1 MRIKEEFKRTGYFWL
16 HSAPNK
22 KVPGTLTISDGG
34 IINLEIV
41 ELPNDGI
48 DASCN
53 SAPDQKNSET
63 LSISDLETENLQDVG
78 VLDGKIN
85 TFSNE
90 DWIERI
96 VGRIEKNSFVTLDSC
111 YRKDGEIDNSISKTS
126 FRVDRVFTGVAYK
139 ENEIPCFNTLTF
151 SVEGLVEWLGIF
163 PNKVEFQSEDDIA
176 NISYQQQSA
185 NILLYREINKCK
197 IQKPYFKLVSEDAY
211 ELDELVSFIRKITE
225 FLCFV
230 VNKTVSV
237 ESIRATSKDH
247 VRDDGKGNTTPIPV
261 NIYYESFPY
270 SKDEPKINLPK
281 MLFRFK
287 EIQNDAEKKIN
298 NWLKSSEKF
307 ANAFRLYFLAKVG
320 TQTYLEEKFLTLAQ
334 GLEAYHQRIESKRTK
349 FEKRLNKIIEPFKD
363 IFGTN
368 EKRQALIDSIIVTRN
383 YLTHNDLSLKQ
394 KAAKGKDL
402 WILCLKMEV
411 LFELHLLKLIGFS
424 EKEIKSIVNNCSD
437 FKYKLLSS

>member
-1 MRIKEEFKRTGYFWL
+1 MRIKEEFKRKGFFWL
-16 HSAPNK
+16 PSAPDK

-41 ELPNDGI
+41 ELLDDGI
-48 DASCN
+48 DVSCD
-53 SAPDQKNSET
+53 SAPDIKDLET
-63 LSISDLETENLQDVG
+63 LSISDLETNHLQTVELLENRTD
-78 VLDGKIN
+78 
-85 TFSNE
+85 TFFN
-90 DWIERI
+90 DNWTERI
-96 VGRIEKNSFVTLDSC
+96 VGIIEGDKNVTLDGC
-111 YRKDGEIDNSISKTS
+111 FLKTES
-126 FRVDRVFTGVAYK
+126 PTGKRLLKSLSVVDKVFIGVAY
-139 ENEIPCFNTLTF
+139 EQDEIARFNILTF

-163 PNKVEFQSEDDIA
+163 PKKVECKSEEDIVT
-176 NISYQQQSA
+176 ISYQQQSA
-185 NILLYREINKCK
+185 NILLYSELDNCK

-230 VNKTVSV
+230 MNKTVSV

-270 SKDEPKINLPK
+270 SEDEPKINLPK
-281 MLFRFK
+281 MLFGFK

-298 NWLKSSEKF
+298 NWIKNSEKF
-307 ANAFRLYFLAKVG
+307 ADAFRLYFLAKAG

-334 GLEAYHQRIESKRTK
+334 GLEAYHQRIKSKGTK
-349 FEKRLNKIIEPFKD
+349 FENRLNKIIEPFED

-383 YLTHNDLSLKQ
+383 YLTHYDLSLKQ

-411 LFELHLLKLIGFS
+411 LFELHFLKLIGFS
-424 EKEIKSIVNNCSD
+424 EEEIQSIVDNCYD
-437 FKYKLLSS
+437 LQRKLKS